1 MKDCV
6 ECKYEEF
13 FLTSWVLGD
22 PAMVVDVPAG
32 VNAQGMGV
40 VANPIFATKAY
51 FPDDP
56 SNVHHSYLNDRVKF
70 RNLHAGPKEHHIFHL
85 HAHQWLH
92 TPDNDNSAYLDSQS
106 LGPGSGYTYEIAHH
120 GSGNRNRT
128 AGDSI
133 FHCHFYPHFAQG
145 MWEFW
150 RVHDVL
156 ETGTALDADGRPAP
170 GSRALPDHEI
180 KAGTP
185 IPAVV
190 PMPTMAMAPQPGA
203 KAEIEYIAGPD
214 SKPVPTGQIKL
225 PDVASGNPGYP
236 FYIAGLAGHRP
247 PHPPLDTVVDGGLPR
262 HVVTGGTATS
272 HQTRTDFNKIL
283 NTLAAVK
290 LPESGTPWERQA
302 MIFHGGDG
310 TTPGPKSYS
319 TPTPTGGTGVFKVN
333 GLPAV
338 AGAPFADPCI
348 GDNQQAVTGRD
359 RFYHAAAIQL
369 DVKMNKV
376 GWHFPQ
382 QRILALW
389 DDVSDTIDQV
399 KPPEPLFF
407 RANTNECITFEHTN
421 LIPNVY
427 QQDDFQVAT
436 PTDIIG
442 QHIHLVKF
450 DVTSSDGSG
459 NGWNYEDGTFSPEE
473 VHERLAAIND
483 PAGHWLEPTGE
494 ESDKPPVCSLGNFE
508 KGDGTC
514 IQTTVQRWYA
524 DDVLNNAGQDRT
536 LRT

>member
-1 MKDCV
+1 MQV
-6 ECKYEEF
+6 RR
-13 FLTSWVLGD
+13 VLPDLLGARRSCHGRGRARRHQL
-22 PAMVVDVPAG
+22 PREL
-32 VNAQGMGV
+32 GV

-190 PMPTMAMAPQPGA
+190 PLPTMAMAPQPGA
-203 KAEIEYIAGPD
+203 KVEIEYIAGPD

-272 HQTRTDFNKIL
+272 R
-283 NTLAAVK
+283 
-290 LPESGTPWERQA
+290 P
-302 MIFHGGDG
+302 
-310 TTPGPKSYS
+310 
-319 TPTPTGGTGVFKVN
+319 
-333 GLPAV
+333 
-338 AGAPFADPCI
+338 DP
-348 GDNQQAVTGRD
+348 D
-359 RFYHAAAIQL
+359 RF
-369 DVKMNKV
+369 
-376 GWHFPQ
+376 Q
-382 QRILALW
+382 QNHQHP
-389 DDVSDTIDQV
+389 VSRQTARQPV
-399 KPPEPLFF
+399 
-407 RANTNECITFEHTN
+407 RH
-421 LIPNVY
+421 
-427 QQDDFQVAT
+427 
-436 PTDIIG
+436 
-442 QHIHLVKF
+442 
-450 DVTSSDGSG
+450 GSG
-459 NGWNYEDGTFSPEE
+459 RP
-473 VHERLAAIND
+473 
-483 PAGHWLEPTGE
+483 
-494 ESDKPPVCSLGNFE
+494 
-508 KGDGTC
+508 
-514 IQTTVQRWYA
+514 
-524 DDVLNNAGQDRT
+524 
-536 LRT
+536 